1 MCRRSGWHP
10 LKCALAGVRFACGDR
25 SFRLEILLG
34 IIFFPFFAFKFWGDL
49 KLLLLSLG
57 YFIILIAETI
67 NCAIERAVDFTSRD
81 IHPLAKQAKD
91 IASAAVLLALLN
103 FTLIFTYCFFS

>member
-1 MCRRSGWHP
+1 MFRRYVWKP
-10 LKCALAGVRFACGDR
+10 LKCALWGIKFACGDR

-34 IIFFPFFAFKFWGDL
+34 VIFFPFFAFKFWGDL

-57 YFIILIAETI
+57 YFIILIAESI
-67 NCAIERAVDFTSRD
+67 NCAIEKAVDFTSRD

-103 FTLIFTYCFFS
+103 FTLISIYCFFN

>member
-1 MCRRSGWHP
+1 MFRRHLWNP
-10 LKCALAGVRFACGDR
+10 LKCALSGIKFAYGDR

-34 IIFFPFFAFKFWGDL
+34 VIFFPFFIFKFRGTL
-49 KLLLLSLG
+49 QLLLLSLG

-67 NCAIERAVDFTSRD
+67 NCAIERAVDFTSRN

-91 IASAAVLLALLN
+91 IASAAVLLALIN
-103 FTLIFTYCFFS
+103 FTLIFTYCFFN